1 MDLFREKNFSMNEC
15 RKIKKLHHTD
25 QHYCLETHRP
35 TNTPATLTASVFGLV
50 RRVQANAT
58 TANSSLS
65 SFPFDSCA
73 RANQHEVCFELLWS
87 IAGSLPIHYNSIKV
101 NAIFLPNQWV
111 EMHLFHFLLN
121 KCLDK
126 PKLVTICNFN
136 HLLFNY
142 FLGLVSY
149 NDLCAYSL

>member
-1 MDLFREKNFSMNEC
+1 MLQNEEAS
-15 RKIKKLHHTD
+15 LHWPTLLSGD
-25 QHYCLETHRP
+25 PLSYQHYCLETHCPTNITVWRP
-35 TNTPATLTASVFGLV
+35 TVLTTLTASVLGLV
-50 RRVQANAT
+50 KRVQANAT

-65 SFPFDSCA
+65 SFRFDSCA
-73 RANQHEVCFELLWS
+73 CTNQHDVCFELLWS
-87 IAGSLPIHYNSIKV
+87 IASSLPIDYNSMKV
-101 NAIFLPNQWV
+101 KAIFLPNQWD

-142 FLGLVSY
+142 FLGLFS
-149 NDLCAYSL
+149 